1 MVQDHQAW
9 TKMVGNEYKT
19 SKQFGKSSIDP
30 CKAFSD
36 VIRNIFSVESQS
48 ASLEAFL
55 VCRVIPLDKSP
66 GLRPIGIGEVLR
78 RIAGK
83 VVVTHIR
90 TEIVTSVGTPQVCAG
105 QEARCE
111 FLIHAMNPIYEDET
125 CEAAHLVDVS
135 KAFNSINRNFFLHN
149 VTIIC
154 PAIFI

>member
-1 MVQDHQAW
+1 
-9 TKMVGNEYKT
+9 MVGDEYKT
-19 SKQFGKSSIDP
+19 PKHFGKSSFDL

-36 VIRNIFSVESQS
+36 VIRKICSIENQS

-55 VCRVIPLDKSP
+55 ACRVIPLDKNP

-111 FLIHAMNPIYEDET
+111 FIIHAMNPIYEDET
-125 CEAAHLVDVS
+125 CEAAHLVDAS
-135 KAFNSINRNFFLHN
+135 KAFNSINRNSSCIMLLSY
-149 VTIIC
+149 VLL
-154 PAIFI
+154 PLYK